1 MNRFK
6 TLDYTRNSQ
15 GLNVKVDFNKK
26 NRSKTKQIGRS
37 VDFLSN
43 PMNTE
48 KVSPRLMSKDP
59 VQIDIQ

>member
-6 TLDYTRNSQ
+6 TLDQTRNSQ
-15 GLNVKVDFNKK
+15 GLNVNVNLNKK
-26 NRSKTKQIGRS
+26 NRSKTKQIGHS

>member
-43 PMNTE
+43 PVNTE
-48 KVSPRLMSKDP
+48 KVSPRLM
-59 VQIDIQ
+59 